1 MKHIAVVEDEALMR
15 EELAD
20 MLRRAG
26 YAVTEVTD
34 FADVTGQLLALAP
47 DLVLLDLNLPEVSGF
62 QICRDLKRRS
72 ALPVLVLTSR
82 DQLRDEVHALELGA
96 DEYLTKPYRKE
107 RLLARIGNVL
117 KRYEG
122 RPNLL
127 EGADFLLDRQTYT
140 LYIHNQSVVLPPNQ
154 GKLLETLLAHGG
166 QTATK
171 DELSRALWGTTE
183 FIDENALQVNLT
195 RLKKTMASLGMCQ
208 QLVSVRGVGYRRMK
222 RNGSYLRQYLPWLG
236 LLLGVDALAAL
247 LLWLADARAIAAMS
261 AVIVLATVFLFGGV
275 CAVLCARSK
284 KRERAFTA
292 FLTAPDAAH
301 EQALCR
307 LLSENETQSV
317 HLLGETLRAQQQA
330 IAQLQAQMD
339 DYENYVELWA
349 HEVKTPLAL
358 LTLVLDNR
366 RDTLPETVGFK
377 LDYVRNRMQA
387 FIDQMLYYARLRG
400 ARRDYRFERLTLRGC
415 IGEVLDDYRPLLEE
429 KGFRVEIRPTDETVF
444 ADRRGLCFLLG
455 QVVSNSVKYAL
466 EKPVLS
472 FSLESKDTATV
483 LSIRDNGP
491 GVRACDLPYVF
502 EKGFTGDSGHE
513 KNKATGMGLYLA
525 REVAKDLGLT
535 LTAASDW
542 GAGFEVRVTF
552 PVVEE

>member
-1 MKHIAVVEDEALMR
+1 
-15 EELAD
+15 
-20 MLRRAG
+20 
-26 YAVTEVTD
+26 
-34 FADVTGQLLALAP
+34 
-47 DLVLLDLNLPEVSGF
+47 
-62 QICRDLKRRS
+62 
-72 ALPVLVLTSR
+72 
-82 DQLRDEVHALELGA
+82 
-96 DEYLTKPYRKE
+96 
-107 RLLARIGNVL
+107 
-117 KRYEG
+117 
-122 RPNLL
+122 
-127 EGADFLLDRQTYT
+127 
-140 LYIHNQSVVLPPNQ
+140 
-154 GKLLETLLAHGG
+154 
-166 QTATK
+166 
-171 DELSRALWGTTE
+171 
-183 FIDENALQVNLT
+183 
-195 RLKKTMASLGMCQ
+195 
-208 QLVSVRGVGYRRMK
+208 MK
-222 RNGSYLRQYLPWLG
+222 RNGSYLRQYLQWLW

-247 LLWLADARAIAAMS
+247 LLWLADARAFAAMT
-261 AVIVLATVFLFGGV
+261 AVIVLATVFLFAGV

-284 KRERAFTA
+284 RREQAFTA
-292 FLTAPDAAH
+292 FLTTPDAAH

-307 LLSENETQSV
+307 LLSPAESRSA
-317 HLLGETLRAQQQA
+317 HLLGETLRAQQQT

-366 RDTLPETVGFK
+366 RDTLPEAVGFK

-415 IGEVLDDYRPLLEE
+415 IDEVLDDYRPLLEE

-466 EKPVLS
+466 DAPVLT
-472 FSLESKDTATV
+472 FSLENGSTATV

-542 GAGFEVRVTF
+542 GAGFAVRVSF

>member
-1 MKHIAVVEDEALMR
+1 
-15 EELAD
+15 
-20 MLRRAG
+20 
-26 YAVTEVTD
+26 
-34 FADVTGQLLALAP
+34 
-47 DLVLLDLNLPEVSGF
+47 
-62 QICRDLKRRS
+62 
-72 ALPVLVLTSR
+72 
-82 DQLRDEVHALELGA
+82 
-96 DEYLTKPYRKE
+96 
-107 RLLARIGNVL
+107 
-117 KRYEG
+117 
-122 RPNLL
+122 
-127 EGADFLLDRQTYT
+127 
-140 LYIHNQSVVLPPNQ
+140 
-154 GKLLETLLAHGG
+154 
-166 QTATK
+166 
-171 DELSRALWGTTE
+171 
-183 FIDENALQVNLT
+183 
-195 RLKKTMASLGMCQ
+195 
-208 QLVSVRGVGYRRMK
+208 MK
-222 RNGSYLRQYLPWLG
+222 RNGSYLRQYLPWRG
-236 LLLGVDALAAL
+236 LLRGVDALAAL
-247 LLWLADARAIAAMS
+247 LLWLVDARAFAAMT
-261 AVIVLATVFLFGGV
+261 AVIVLATVFLFAGV

-301 EQALCR
+301 ERALCR
-307 LLSENETQSV
+307 LLSANEAQSV

-366 RDTLPETVGFK
+366 RDTLPEAVGFK

-400 ARRDYRFERLTLRGC
+400 ARRDYRFERLTLRDC
-415 IGEVLDDYRPLLEE
+415 IDEVLDDYRPLLEE

-466 EKPVLS
+466 EKPVLT
-472 FSLESKDTATV
+472 FSLESNDTATV

-552 PVVEE
+552 PVVAE

>member
-1 MKHIAVVEDEALMR
+1 
-15 EELAD
+15 
-20 MLRRAG
+20 
-26 YAVTEVTD
+26 
-34 FADVTGQLLALAP
+34 
-47 DLVLLDLNLPEVSGF
+47 
-62 QICRDLKRRS
+62 
-72 ALPVLVLTSR
+72 
-82 DQLRDEVHALELGA
+82 
-96 DEYLTKPYRKE
+96 
-107 RLLARIGNVL
+107 
-117 KRYEG
+117 
-122 RPNLL
+122 
-127 EGADFLLDRQTYT
+127 
-140 LYIHNQSVVLPPNQ
+140 
-154 GKLLETLLAHGG
+154 
-166 QTATK
+166 
-171 DELSRALWGTTE
+171 
-183 FIDENALQVNLT
+183 
-195 RLKKTMASLGMCQ
+195 
-208 QLVSVRGVGYRRMK
+208 MK

-247 LLWLADARAIAAMS
+247 LLWLVDARAFAAMT
-261 AVIVLATVFLFGGV
+261 AVIVLATVFLFAGV

-284 KRERAFTA
+284 RREQAFTA
-292 FLTAPDAAH
+292 FLTTPDAAH

-307 LLSENETQSV
+307 LLSPAESRSA
-317 HLLGETLRAQQQA
+317 HLLGETLRAQQQT

-366 RDTLPETVGFK
+366 RDTLPEAVGFK

-415 IGEVLDDYRPLLEE
+415 IDEVLDDYRPLLEE

-466 EKPVLS
+466 DAPVLT
-472 FSLESKDTATV
+472 FSLENGGTATV

-542 GAGFEVRVTF
+542 GAGFAVRVSF

>member
-1 MKHIAVVEDEALMR
+1 
-15 EELAD
+15 
-20 MLRRAG
+20 
-26 YAVTEVTD
+26 
-34 FADVTGQLLALAP
+34 
-47 DLVLLDLNLPEVSGF
+47 
-62 QICRDLKRRS
+62 
-72 ALPVLVLTSR
+72 
-82 DQLRDEVHALELGA
+82 
-96 DEYLTKPYRKE
+96 
-107 RLLARIGNVL
+107 
-117 KRYEG
+117 
-122 RPNLL
+122 
-127 EGADFLLDRQTYT
+127 
-140 LYIHNQSVVLPPNQ
+140 
-154 GKLLETLLAHGG
+154 
-166 QTATK
+166 
-171 DELSRALWGTTE
+171 
-183 FIDENALQVNLT
+183 
-195 RLKKTMASLGMCQ
+195 
-208 QLVSVRGVGYRRMK
+208 MK

-247 LLWLADARAIAAMS
+247 LLWLVDARAFAAMT
-261 AVIVLATVFLFGGV
+261 AVIVLATVFLFAGV

-301 EQALCR
+301 ERALCR
-307 LLSENETQSV
+307 LLSANEAQSV

-366 RDTLPETVGFK
+366 RDTLPEAVGFK

-387 FIDQMLYYARLRG
+387 FID
-400 ARRDYRFERLTLRGC
+400 
-415 IGEVLDDYRPLLEE
+415 EVLDDYRPLLEE

-466 EKPVLS
+466 NAPVLT
-472 FSLESKDTATV
+472 FSLESNDTATV

-535 LTAASDW
+535 LTAASGW
-542 GAGFEVRVTF
+542 GAGFEIRVTF
-552 PVVEE
+552 PVVEK

>member
-1 MKHIAVVEDEALMR
+1 
-15 EELAD
+15 
-20 MLRRAG
+20 
-26 YAVTEVTD
+26 
-34 FADVTGQLLALAP
+34 
-47 DLVLLDLNLPEVSGF
+47 
-62 QICRDLKRRS
+62 
-72 ALPVLVLTSR
+72 
-82 DQLRDEVHALELGA
+82 
-96 DEYLTKPYRKE
+96 
-107 RLLARIGNVL
+107 
-117 KRYEG
+117 
-122 RPNLL
+122 
-127 EGADFLLDRQTYT
+127 
-140 LYIHNQSVVLPPNQ
+140 
-154 GKLLETLLAHGG
+154 
-166 QTATK
+166 
-171 DELSRALWGTTE
+171 
-183 FIDENALQVNLT
+183 
-195 RLKKTMASLGMCQ
+195 
-208 QLVSVRGVGYRRMK
+208 MK
-222 RNGSYLRQYLPWLG
+222 RNGSHLRQYLPWLG
-236 LLLGVDALAAL
+236 LLLGVDALAVL
-247 LLWLADARAIAAMS
+247 LLWLADARAFAAMT
-261 AVIVLATVFLFGGV
+261 AVIVLATVFLFAGV

-284 KRERAFTA
+284 RREQAFTA
-292 FLTAPDAAH
+292 FLTTPDAAH

-307 LLSENETQSV
+307 LLSPAESRST
-317 HLLGETLRAQQQA
+317 HLLGETLRAQQQT

-366 RDTLPETVGFK
+366 RDTLPEAVGFK

-400 ARRDYRFERLTLRGC
+400 ARRDYRFERLALRSC
-415 IGEVLDDYRPLLEE
+415 IDEVLDDYRPLLEE
-429 KGFRVEIRPTDETVF
+429 KHFQVELRLADETVF
-444 ADRRGLCFLLG
+444 SDRRGLCFLLG

-466 EKPVLS
+466 DAPVLT
-472 FSLESKDTATV
+472 FSLENGGTATV

-525 REVAKDLGLT
+525 REVSKDLGLT

>member
-1 MKHIAVVEDEALMR
+1 
-15 EELAD
+15 
-20 MLRRAG
+20 
-26 YAVTEVTD
+26 
-34 FADVTGQLLALAP
+34 
-47 DLVLLDLNLPEVSGF
+47 
-62 QICRDLKRRS
+62 
-72 ALPVLVLTSR
+72 
-82 DQLRDEVHALELGA
+82 
-96 DEYLTKPYRKE
+96 
-107 RLLARIGNVL
+107 
-117 KRYEG
+117 
-122 RPNLL
+122 
-127 EGADFLLDRQTYT
+127 
-140 LYIHNQSVVLPPNQ
+140 
-154 GKLLETLLAHGG
+154 
-166 QTATK
+166 
-171 DELSRALWGTTE
+171 
-183 FIDENALQVNLT
+183 
-195 RLKKTMASLGMCQ
+195 
-208 QLVSVRGVGYRRMK
+208 MK

-284 KRERAFTA
+284 KRERAFTV

-307 LLSENETQSV
+307 LLSENEAQSV

-366 RDTLPETVGFK
+366 RDTLPEAVGFK

-455 QVVSNSVKYAL
+455 QVVSNSVKYTL
-466 EKPVLS
+466 EKPVLT
-472 FSLESKDTATV
+472 FSLESNDTATV

-535 LTAASDW
+535 LTAASGW
-542 GAGFEVRVTF
+542 GAGFEIRVTF
-552 PVVEE
+552 PVVEK

>member
-1 MKHIAVVEDEALMR
+1 
-15 EELAD
+15 
-20 MLRRAG
+20 
-26 YAVTEVTD
+26 
-34 FADVTGQLLALAP
+34 
-47 DLVLLDLNLPEVSGF
+47 
-62 QICRDLKRRS
+62 
-72 ALPVLVLTSR
+72 
-82 DQLRDEVHALELGA
+82 
-96 DEYLTKPYRKE
+96 
-107 RLLARIGNVL
+107 
-117 KRYEG
+117 
-122 RPNLL
+122 
-127 EGADFLLDRQTYT
+127 
-140 LYIHNQSVVLPPNQ
+140 
-154 GKLLETLLAHGG
+154 
-166 QTATK
+166 
-171 DELSRALWGTTE
+171 
-183 FIDENALQVNLT
+183 
-195 RLKKTMASLGMCQ
+195 
-208 QLVSVRGVGYRRMK
+208 MK
-222 RNGSYLRQYLPWLG
+222 RNESHLRQYLPWLG

-247 LLWLADARAIAAMS
+247 LLWLADARAFAAMT
-261 AVIVLATVFLFGGV
+261 AVIVLATVFLFTGV
-275 CAVLCARSK
+275 CAVLCTRAK
-284 KRERAFTA
+284 KREQAFTV
-292 FLTAPDAAH
+292 FLTTPDAAH

-307 LLSENETQSV
+307 LLSPAEVQSA

-330 IAQLQAQMD
+330 VEQLQTQMD

-366 RDTLPETVGFK
+366 RDALPEAVGFK

-400 ARRDYRFERLTLRGC
+400 ARRDYRFERLTLRDC
-415 IGEVLDDYRPLLEE
+415 IDEVLEDYRPLLEE
-429 KGFRVEIRPTDETVF
+429 KHFRVEFRLADETVF
-444 ADRRGLCFLLG
+444 SDRRELCFLLG

-466 EKPVLS
+466 DAPVLT
-472 FSLESKDTATV
+472 FSLENGGTATV

-542 GAGFEVRVTF
+542 GAGFAVRVTF

>member
-82 DQLRDEVHALELGA
+82 DQLR
-96 DEYLTKPYRKE
+96 
-107 RLLARIGNVL
+107 
-117 KRYEG
+117 
-122 RPNLL
+122 
-127 EGADFLLDRQTYT
+127 
-140 LYIHNQSVVLPPNQ
+140 
-154 GKLLETLLAHGG
+154 
-166 QTATK
+166 
-171 DELSRALWGTTE
+171 
-183 FIDENALQVNLT
+183 
-195 RLKKTMASLGMCQ
+195 
-208 QLVSVRGVGYRRMK
+208 
-222 RNGSYLRQYLPWLG
+222 
-236 LLLGVDALAAL
+236 
-247 LLWLADARAIAAMS
+247 
-261 AVIVLATVFLFGGV
+261 
-275 CAVLCARSK
+275 
-284 KRERAFTA
+284 
-292 FLTAPDAAH
+292 
-301 EQALCR
+301 
-307 LLSENETQSV
+307 
-317 HLLGETLRAQQQA
+317 AQQQA

-366 RDTLPETVGFK
+366 RDTLPEAVGFK

-415 IGEVLDDYRPLLEE
+415 IDEVLDDYRPLLEE

-466 EKPVLS
+466 NAPVLT
-472 FSLESKDTATV
+472 FSLESNDTATV

-525 REVAKDLGLT
+525 REVVKDLGLT

-542 GAGFEVRVTF
+542 GAGFEIRVTF

>member
-1 MKHIAVVEDEALMR
+1 
-15 EELAD
+15 
-20 MLRRAG
+20 
-26 YAVTEVTD
+26 
-34 FADVTGQLLALAP
+34 
-47 DLVLLDLNLPEVSGF
+47 
-62 QICRDLKRRS
+62 
-72 ALPVLVLTSR
+72 
-82 DQLRDEVHALELGA
+82 
-96 DEYLTKPYRKE
+96 
-107 RLLARIGNVL
+107 
-117 KRYEG
+117 
-122 RPNLL
+122 
-127 EGADFLLDRQTYT
+127 
-140 LYIHNQSVVLPPNQ
+140 
-154 GKLLETLLAHGG
+154 
-166 QTATK
+166 
-171 DELSRALWGTTE
+171 
-183 FIDENALQVNLT
+183 
-195 RLKKTMASLGMCQ
+195 
-208 QLVSVRGVGYRRMK
+208 MK

-247 LLWLADARAIAAMS
+247 LLWLVDARAFAAMT
-261 AVIVLATVFLFGGV
+261 AVIVLATVFLFAGV

-301 EQALCR
+301 ERALCR
-307 LLSENETQSV
+307 LLSANEAQSV

-366 RDTLPETVGFK
+366 RDTLPEAVGFK

-415 IGEVLDDYRPLLEE
+415 IDAVLDDYRPLLEE

-466 EKPVLS
+466 NAPVLT
-472 FSLESKDTATV
+472 FSLESNDTATV

-535 LTAASDW
+535 LTAASGW
-542 GAGFEVRVTF
+542 GAGFEIWVTF
-552 PVVEE
+552 PVVEK

>member
-1 MKHIAVVEDEALMR
+1 
-15 EELAD
+15 
-20 MLRRAG
+20 
-26 YAVTEVTD
+26 
-34 FADVTGQLLALAP
+34 
-47 DLVLLDLNLPEVSGF
+47 
-62 QICRDLKRRS
+62 
-72 ALPVLVLTSR
+72 
-82 DQLRDEVHALELGA
+82 
-96 DEYLTKPYRKE
+96 
-107 RLLARIGNVL
+107 
-117 KRYEG
+117 
-122 RPNLL
+122 
-127 EGADFLLDRQTYT
+127 
-140 LYIHNQSVVLPPNQ
+140 
-154 GKLLETLLAHGG
+154 
-166 QTATK
+166 
-171 DELSRALWGTTE
+171 
-183 FIDENALQVNLT
+183 
-195 RLKKTMASLGMCQ
+195 
-208 QLVSVRGVGYRRMK
+208 MK

-247 LLWLADARAIAAMS
+247 LLWLADARAFAAMS

-284 KRERAFTA
+284 KREWAFTA

-307 LLSENETQSV
+307 LLSANEAQSV

-339 DYENYVELWA
+339 DYENYVALVFILA
-349 HEVKTPLAL
+349 RSFSTLRGVKGMLPGLAFAIVCLGLLMLQKDLGTAL
-358 LTLVLDNR
+358 LYYLTTLVLFWTASSNLPL
-366 RDTLPETVGFK
+366 TLAGLAGGAPLGA
-377 LDYVRNRMQA
+377 N
-387 FIDQMLYYARLRG
+387 ARLRG

-415 IGEVLDDYRPLLEE
+415 IDEVLDDYRPLLEE

-466 EKPVLS
+466 NAPVLT
-472 FSLESKDTATV
+472 FSLESNDTATV

-542 GAGFEVRVTF
+542 GAGFEIRVTF

>member
-1 MKHIAVVEDEALMR
+1 MKH
-15 EELAD
+15 
-20 MLRRAG
+20 
-26 YAVTEVTD
+26 
-34 FADVTGQLLALAP
+34 
-47 DLVLLDLNLPEVSGF
+47 
-62 QICRDLKRRS
+62 
-72 ALPVLVLTSR
+72 
-82 DQLRDEVHALELGA
+82 
-96 DEYLTKPYRKE
+96 
-107 RLLARIGNVL
+107 
-117 KRYEG
+117 
-122 RPNLL
+122 
-127 EGADFLLDRQTYT
+127 
-140 LYIHNQSVVLPPNQ
+140 
-154 GKLLETLLAHGG
+154 
-166 QTATK
+166 
-171 DELSRALWGTTE
+171 
-183 FIDENALQVNLT
+183 
-195 RLKKTMASLGMCQ
+195 
-208 QLVSVRGVGYRRMK
+208 
-222 RNGSYLRQYLPWLG
+222 NGSYLRQYLPWLG

-247 LLWLADARAIAAMS
+247 LLWLADARAFAAMT
-261 AVIVLATVFLFGGV
+261 AVIVLATVFLFAGV

-284 KRERAFTA
+284 RREQAFTA
-292 FLTAPDAAH
+292 FLTTPDAAH
-301 EQALCR
+301 EQALCH
-307 LLSENETQSV
+307 LLSPAESRSA
-317 HLLGETLRAQQQA
+317 HLLGETLRAQQQT

-366 RDTLPETVGFK
+366 RDTLPEAVGFK

-415 IGEVLDDYRPLLEE
+415 IDEVLDDYRPLLEE

-466 EKPVLS
+466 DAPVLT
-472 FSLESKDTATV
+472 FSLENGGTATV

-502 EKGFTGDSGHE
+502 EKGFTGGSGHE